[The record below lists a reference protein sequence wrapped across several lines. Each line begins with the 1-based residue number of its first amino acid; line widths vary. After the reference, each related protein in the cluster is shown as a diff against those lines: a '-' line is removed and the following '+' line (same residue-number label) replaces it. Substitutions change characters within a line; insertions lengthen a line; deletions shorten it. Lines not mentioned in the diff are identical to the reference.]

1 MAKPSR
7 LAGAFVSSPMQIQ
20 ARPSISHARAPQSDS
35 RNGEEVQM
43 STMPGPTQS
52 ELSKSS
58 LPVKKPLVEVLTV
71 DPANLRN
78 DQPESERPLPGKRA
92 LLAFAP
98 ITFCIGVAVTW
109 ASQSYGNV
117 AREMIAR
124 SFPQFG
130 WLAPSLEQNSPDA
143 IVPTALATPSLDQQ
157 QLNAMSLDL
166 DAVQQRVD
174 RIAAR
179 QEHMTPEIPKLQA
192 IEQYLHYKNL

>member
-1 MAKPSR
+1 
-7 LAGAFVSSPMQIQ
+7 
-20 ARPSISHARAPQSDS
+20 
-35 RNGEEVQM
+35 M

-58 LPVKKPLVEVLTV
+58 LPVKKPLVEVLTI

-78 DQPESERPLPGKRA
+78 DKPESERPLLGKRA

-109 ASQSYGNV
+109 ALQSYGNV

-130 WLAPSLEQNSPDA
+130 WLAPQAASVEQNSPGA
-143 IVPTALATPSLDQQ
+143 IVPTALATPTLDQQ

-174 RIAAR
+174 GIAAS
-179 QEHMTPEIPKLQA
+179 QEQMTREIAKLQA
-192 IEQYLHYKNL
+192 IEQYIHYKNLEPPSRPAPAAAPRAAARPPQAPAAR

>member
-1 MAKPSR
+1 
-7 LAGAFVSSPMQIQ
+7 
-20 ARPSISHARAPQSDS
+20 
-35 RNGEEVQM
+35 M

-130 WLAPSLEQNSPDA
+130 WLAPQAASVEQNSPDA

-174 RIAAR
+174 RIA
-179 QEHMTPEIPKLQA
+179 QEQMTREIAKLQA
-192 IEQYLHYKNL
+192 IEQYIHYKNLEPPSRPALAPAPRATARPLQAPAAR